1 MDYYQNKIGYKKR
14 RTSYNAG
21 ISMLKN
27 GKRLTIRKQCLQVVK
42 NKGLY
47 GATPDE
53 VAELLELPITTVRP
67 RFSELVDMKC
77 IKDLQ
82 QTRRNQSGKQA
93 IVWGY
98 KKDEK

>member
-1 MDYYQNKIGYKKR
+1 MEYYQNKIGYKKR

-47 GATPDE
+47 P
-53 VAELLELPITTVRP
+53 
-67 RFSELVDMKC
+67 
-77 IKDLQ
+77 
-82 QTRRNQSGKQA
+82 
-93 IVWGY
+93 
-98 KKDEK
+98 